1 MDLAPTTLQEGTMFR
16 ENFEAQLKELHQDII
31 QMGTYVNKAIKSA
44 VQAYKDHD
52 LELCKKIITGD
63 GKVNDLEKKIESKCI
78 WLIAKEQPIASDL
91 RSITTALKIITD
103 MERIGDHAVDI
114 AELAM
119 DIPEKSTFAGY
130 EKVTEMADAAIAMVS
145 NALEAYVNTDLNLA
159 AKADGDDDVV
169 DEYFEV
175 IKKEITHLLRTDN
188 ETDLDSALD
197 VMLIAKYIERI
208 ADHAVNICE
217 WVLFSKTGEHR
228 EVRVF

>member
-1 MDLAPTTLQEGTMFR
+1 MFR
-16 ENFEAQLKELHQDII
+16 ENFEAQLKELHDDII

-114 AELAM
+114 AELAIE
-119 DIPEKSTFAGY
+119 IPEKSTFAGY
-130 EKVTEMADAAIAMVS
+130 ETLTVMADAAIQMVS
-145 NALEAYVNTDLNLA
+145 NALEAYVKSDMELA
-159 AKADGDDDVV
+159 SRADADDDVI
-169 DEYFEV
+169 DEYFESM
-175 IKKEITHLLRTDN
+175 KKEITKMLMTENAVDV
-188 ETDLDSALD
+188 DSALD
-197 VMLIAKYIERI
+197 AMLIAKYIERI